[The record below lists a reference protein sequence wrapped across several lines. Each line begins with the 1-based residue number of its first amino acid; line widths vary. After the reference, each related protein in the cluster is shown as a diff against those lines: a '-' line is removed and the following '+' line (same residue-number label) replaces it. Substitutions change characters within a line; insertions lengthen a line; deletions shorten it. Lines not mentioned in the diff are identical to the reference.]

1 MKHIL
6 FEKFIKKNLA
16 SKNLGRQIWGAVWK
30 IWWLLALLIVVLL
43 TPHLLSHWHY
53 CDDIV
58 QEILHSH
65 WYKLTCVSLV
75 VLIAILVCLTLT
87 NIFNLRKQENGITWC
102 QISILI
108 FMVLWIIG
116 FLMIFDIKEDS
127 RYYVA
132 ICIVGTLLG
141 WIFQDKIKGAAAF
154 VHLRL
159 HHLLNIDDWIQVP
172 SYNVDGEVKRVTLTT
187 VTVYNWDTTTSTIPI
202 SALHSDHFINCQ
214 KMAEGK
220 TYGRRMYMTYIVD
233 TSYFHSLTTEEI
245 NYLKQDDVAGKYLP
259 KEELKEGVLNAHLYR
274 IYLFHWLMNNP
285 HVSQQPRMIV
295 RWLEHTDAGLPMQVY
310 AYITDSELTAF
321 EWQQSQITEHI
332 IKSLGWFGLRLY
344 QRPSGYDINDINI
357 KKDGDD

>member
-6 FEKFIKKNLA
+6 LEKPIKKNLA
-16 SKNLGRQIWGAVWK
+16 SKNLGLQIFGAVLK
-30 IWWLLALLIVVLL
+30 RWWLLVLLLIVVLMPL
-43 TPHLLSHWHY
+43 TQSSPISRQEMINSHWHHMT
-53 CDDIV
+53 CLTMLV
-58 QEILHSH
+58 IL
-65 WYKLTCVSLV
+65 
-75 VLIAILVCLTLT
+75 AIMVCLTLT

-116 FLMIFDIKEDS
+116 FLMIFDIKDDS
-127 RYYVA
+127 QYYVA
-132 ICIVGTLLG
+132 LCIVGTLLG

-159 HHLLNIDDWIQVP
+159 NHLLNIDDWIQVP

-187 VTVYNWDTTTSTIPI
+187 VTVYNWDTTISTIPI
-202 SALHSDHFINCQ
+202 NALQSDHFINFQ
-214 KMAEGK
+214 KMADGK
-220 TYGRRMYMTYIVD
+220 TYGRRMFMTYIID
-233 TSYFHSLTTEEI
+233 TSYFHPVTSEDIERLKRKDI
-245 NYLKQDDVAGKYLP
+245 IGNYLL
-259 KEELKEGVLNAHLYR
+259 KEDIQEGVLNAQLYR
-274 IYLFHWLMNNP
+274 KYLYHWLMNHP

-332 IKSLGWFGLRLY
+332 IESLGWFGMRLY
-344 QRPSGYDINDINI
+344 QRPSGYDINDLNP
-357 KKDGDD
+357 KEDGDD

>member
-1 MKHIL
+1 MKHRL
-6 FEKFIKKNLA
+6 FEKISKKNLA
-16 SKNLGRQIWGAVWK
+16 SRRLLPQIVGALLK
-30 IWWLLALLIVVLL
+30 RWWLLALIAVFFIPLIVN
-43 TPHLLSHWHY
+43 HWH
-53 CDDIV
+53 CCCPII
-58 QEILHSH
+58 QNH
-65 WYKLTCVSLV
+65 WYQISFVTLV
-75 VLIAILVCLTLT
+75 FITAIVVCQTLT
-87 NIFNLRKQENGITWC
+87 GIYNLRKQENGITWC

-132 ICIVGTLLG
+132 ICIVGILLG

-202 SALHSDHFINCQ
+202 NALHSDHFINCQ

-233 TSYFHSLTTEEI
+233 TSYFHSLTKEGLEH
-245 NYLKQDDVAGKYLP
+245 LQQHDLVVKYLP
-259 KEELKEGVLNAHLYR
+259 ENELKEGVINAHLYR
-274 IYLFHWLMNNP
+274 IYLYHYLMNHP
-285 HVSQQPRMIV
+285 KISQQPRMIV
-295 RWLEHTDAGLPMQVY
+295 RWLEHVDAGLPLQVY
-310 AYITDSELTAF
+310 AFITDTDITAF
-321 EWQQSQITEHI
+321 EWQQSLITEHI
-332 IKSLGWFGLRLY
+332 IESLGWFGLRLY
-344 QRPSGYDINDINI
+344 QRPSGYDINDLNP
-357 KKDGDD
+357 KEDGDD